1 MTHRPRSPS
10 FAVIAAALA
19 LLALVG
25 SPAPAAAASSVQV
38 EARALAGGRYEV
50 NGWVAVAVTLVN
62 TGEPTDGYLLS
73 TTDAGTVRQ
82 YVELPAGARKAVTLY
97 VQPDAFQRSVDLRYE
112 EPNGTATASVEVRVF
127 ESSQRQIAI
136 VGDGAGT
143 IRPQL
148 AGGVDP
154 GSAEPIGFMPADL
167 PERVEPLRGIDAI
180 VWAGDSSE
188 LSADQARSLER
199 WVADGGELVVSAGAD
214 WQSRTAGFAALLP
227 MTALTATDG
236 VPLGALASWTASTV
250 APGET
255 ATVASGELRDG
266 ARAVVTAE
274 DGTVLASMLDVGA
287 GRVILLG
294 PDVAT
299 GDFRGWEGAPRLWN
313 RLIPSAD
320 AFADFIGQPID
331 VDVATAMNQALGN
344 IPALAVPPAEL
355 LLAVI
360 VGYILL
366 IGPISY
372 VVLRRLDRRE
382 LAWITAPVLVIVF
395 SASSYGIGVA
405 AKGGEVVLNEIAL
418 VRSSEHG
425 TTATVETYAGVFS
438 PERDTYDLRVDA
450 DALVGRLPRND
461 GFGTRTSTS
470 VSDQGRPST
479 LRGLSIGVFGFE
491 SISAAGMVDHV
502 TPLAVSWSMDD
513 GDLVGLVTNTG
524 DEPLEDVAYISGS
537 GGEMVGDL
545 GPGEEAEFRIPRV
558 NLNGS
563 SAADQVYG
571 FGGFDATSEEQ
582 RTVMMRR
589 SVIESLVGYG
599 GMTVGMELD
608 AALGRGPYLIAWHPG
623 DGPMPVSIEGAS
635 ARRLATT
642 VEVLSVRPVVA
653 FGEMTV
659 SPARVS
665 VAVTAVEGDAEFA
678 GPGSAI
684 VANGSAT
691 YALTFPLEMAGMTV
705 SELEILAG
713 PDPGAILSNQGNG
726 LVGFWPSGTTI
737 ELLDATTGTW
747 TPLGDLGEAS
757 VFEVADPA
765 AAIGQ
770 TGTITVRVSSGAPM
784 DEFSGTSVFVSA
796 RATGTV
802 AP

>member
-1 MTHRPRSPS
+1 MTHRSRSRS

-19 LLALVG
+19 LLALVSAPG
-25 SPAPAAAASSVQV
+25 PAAAASSVQL
-38 EARALAGGRYEV
+38 EARPLAGGRYEV
-50 NGWVAVAVTLVN
+50 NGWLAVSVTLVN
-62 TGEPTDGYLLS
+62 SGEPTDGYLLS

-82 YVELPAGARKAVTLY
+82 FVELPAGARKSVTLY
-97 VQPDAFQRSVDLRYE
+97 VQPDAFQRTVAVRYE
-112 EPNGTATASVEVRVF
+112 EPNGAATASVEVRVL
-127 ESSQRQIAI
+127 ESSQRQIAV

-143 IRPQL
+143 VRPQL
-148 AGGVDP
+148 AGGIDP
-154 GSAEPIGFMPADL
+154 GSVEPIGFTPADL
-167 PERVEPLRGIDAI
+167 PERVEPLRGIDAMI
-180 VWAGDSSE
+180 WAGDSSE
-188 LSADQARSLER
+188 LSADQARTLER
-199 WVADGGELVVSAGAD
+199 WVANGGELVISAGAD
-214 WQSRTAGFAALLP
+214 WQSRTAGFAELLP
-227 MTALTATDG
+227 MTALTAADD
-236 VPLGALASWTASTV
+236 VPLGALASWTASPEPPTE
-250 APGET
+250 A
-255 ATVASGELRDG
+255 ATVASGELRED

-331 VDVATAMNQALGN
+331 VDAATSMNQALGN

-372 VVLRRLDRRE
+372 VILRRLDRRE
-382 LAWITAPVLVIVF
+382 LAWVTAPLLVVVF

-425 TTATVETYAGVFS
+425 TTASVETYAGVFS

-470 VSDQGRPST
+470 VADQGRPST

-491 SISAAGMVDHV
+491 SVSAAGMVDHV
-502 TPLAVSWSMDD
+502 APLAVSWSMED

-524 DEPLEDVAYISGS
+524 DEPLEDVAYVSGS

-545 GPGEEAEFRIPRV
+545 GPGDEAEFRIPRV
-558 NLNGS
+558 NFNGS

-571 FGGFDATSEEQ
+571 FGGFDASSEEQ
-582 RTVMMRR
+582 RTVLMRR

-599 GMTVGMELD
+599 GMMAGMELD
-608 AALGRGPYLIAWHPG
+608 AALGRGPYLVAWHAG

-653 FGEMTV
+653 SGEMTV

-678 GPGSAI
+678 GPGSAM

-691 YALTFPLEMAGMTV
+691 FALTFPLEAAGMAV
-705 SELEILAG
+705 SELEILAA
-713 PDPGAILSNQGNG
+713 PDPGSILSNQGNG
-726 LVGFWPSGTTI
+726 LVGFWPSGTII
-737 ELLDATTGTW
+737 ELLDPTSGTW
-747 TPLGDLGEAS
+747 TPLGDLSEAS
-757 VFEVADPA
+757 VFEVADPDT
-765 AAIGQ
+765 AIGQ
-770 TGTITVRVSSGAPM
+770 TGTVTLRVTTGASADDFGGIP
-784 DEFSGTSVFVSA
+784 VFLSA